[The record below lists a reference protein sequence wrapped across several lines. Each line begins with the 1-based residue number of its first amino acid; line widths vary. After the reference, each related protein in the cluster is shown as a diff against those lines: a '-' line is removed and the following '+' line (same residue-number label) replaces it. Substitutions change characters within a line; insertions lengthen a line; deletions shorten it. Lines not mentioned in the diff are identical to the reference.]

1 MFERLKEKFYDLMLW
16 YADKWDSVN
25 ILLEDAMLM
34 TLVLA
39 S

>member
-1 MFERLKEKFYDLMLW
+1 MFERLKGKLYDLMLW

-39 S
+39 D

>member
-1 MFERLKEKFYDLMLW
+1 MIEGLKEKLYDLMLW

-25 ILLEDAMLM
+25 ILLEDVMLM

-39 S
+39 G